1 MNLQK
6 PPESNSHPT
15 DLGVSNTFDIS
26 MKLENFMLEEYKHQD
41 ITGSLNLY
49 LLLTGIFVSAFGLA
63 YQFGKNLQL
72 YLVPVLMASLFIF
85 GIISFFFF
93 ARTIGLGLLYLEA
106 LERMN
111 MMRDFYVQQFQ
122 PQIPTIGDIL
132 RSYTTSIS
140 FYTIFLPVNNRLGL
154 MLALVASLCFAG
166 VAFLGSELGFHIN
179 NGVLFPLPSDIRP
192 YSIGLIVGLTTFL
205 FQILYFS
212 LLQNTFR
219 KLETK
224 L

>member
-1 MNLQK
+1 
-6 PPESNSHPT
+6 
-15 DLGVSNTFDIS
+15 
-26 MKLENFMLEEYKHQD
+26 
-41 ITGSLNLY
+41 
-49 LLLTGIFVSAFGLA
+49 
-63 YQFGKNLQL
+63 
-72 YLVPVLMASLFIF
+72 
-85 GIISFFFF
+85 
-93 ARTIGLGLLYLEA
+93 
-106 LERMN
+106 
-111 MMRDFYVQQFQ
+111 
-122 PQIPTIGDIL
+122 
-132 RSYTTSIS
+132 
-140 FYTIFLPVNNRLGL
+140 

>member
-26 MKLENFMLEEYKHQD
+26 MKLENFMLEEYKHASALSLQIMQD

-140 FYTIFLPVNNRLGL
+140 FYTIFLPVNNLWW
-154 MLALVASLCFAG
+154 
-166 VAFLGSELGFHIN
+166 
-179 NGVLFPLPSDIRP
+179 
-192 YSIGLIVGLTTFL
+192 
-205 FQILYFS
+205 
-212 LLQNTFR
+212 
-219 KLETK
+219 
-224 L
+224 